1 MSSPAH
7 LSKDLLD
14 KDILR
19 EPNRKGFGIGLKKA
33 GQVDENVWALCADL
47 TESTQ
52 MHLFAEEFPQRYVE
66 IGVAEQNLATV
77 ASGIAAMG
85 KVPFISSYAA
95 FSPGRNW
102 EQIRTTIALNDQ
114 PVKIIG
120 SHAGVSVG
128 PDGATHQMLEDIA
141 IMRAMPNM
149 MVIAPADSV
158 EAEKATLAIAKDPR
172 PTYMRL
178 ARAPVPVFTTD
189 KTPFSLDKAQVMSV
203 GRDLTIISTGTM
215 TYHALIAAEKLYND
229 GIDAEVIHVPV
240 IKPLDGMTILHSA
253 EKTGAVITI
262 EEHQIT
268 GGLGGAV
275 AEFLSENHTVPI
287 RRMGMMDR
295 FGESGDPDELIEKF
309 GLTHKNIEHM
319 AHSMLHELGRE

>member
-1 MSSPAH
+1 
-7 LSKDLLD
+7 
-14 KDILR
+14 
-19 EPNRKGFGIGLKKA
+19 
-33 GQVDENVWALCADL
+33 
-47 TESTQ
+47 
-52 MHLFAEEFPQRYVE
+52 
-66 IGVAEQNLATV
+66 
-77 ASGIAAMG
+77 
-85 KVPFISSYAA
+85 
-95 FSPGRNW
+95 
-102 EQIRTTIALNDQ
+102 
-114 PVKIIG
+114 
-120 SHAGVSVG
+120 
-128 PDGATHQMLEDIA
+128 
-141 IMRAMPNM
+141 

-275 AEFLSENHTVPI
+275 AEFLSENHPVPI

>member
-1 MSSPAH
+1 MSKPMH
-7 LSKDLLD
+7 LVKDVLA
-14 KDILR
+14 KDIVR

-33 GQVDENVWALCADL
+33 GQISDNVWALCADL

-52 MHLFAEEFPQRYVE
+52 IHLFAEEFPNRYVE
-66 IGVAEQNLATV
+66 VGVAEQNLATV
-77 ASGIAAMG
+77 AAGIAAMG
-85 KVPFISSYAA
+85 KIPFISSYAA

-141 IMRAMPNM
+141 LMRAMPNM

-158 EAEKATLAIAKDPR
+158 EAEKATLALAKDHR
-172 PTYMRL
+172 PAYMRL
-178 ARAPVPVFTTD
+178 ARAPVPVITTD
-189 KTPFSLDKAQVMSV
+189 KTPFDLAKAQVFSV
-203 GRDLTIISTGTM
+203 GRDITIIATGTM
-215 TYHALIAAEKLYND
+215 TYHALVAAEKLYND

-253 EKTGAVITI
+253 EKTGAIITV

-268 GGLGGAV
+268 GGLGGAI
-275 AEFLSENHTVPI
+275 AEFLSEHHPVPI

-295 FGESGDPDELIEKF
+295 FGESGEPEELIEKF
-309 GLTHKNIEHM
+309 GLNAKRIEHNV
-319 AHSMLHELGRE
+319 HTMLHELGRE